1 MYFYKL
7 LQLTKINSG
16 VLQGSFL
23 GPLLFL
29 LYINDLNHA
38 IKFWKFHHFA
48 DDTKL
53 LYLTKSIKKR
63 LVNIDLNSLVN
74 WLNVNKIS
82 LDVKKN

>member
-1 MYFYKL
+1 M

-16 VLQGSFL
+16 VFQGSVL
-23 GPLLFL
+23 GHLLFL

>member
-1 MYFYKL
+1 M
-7 LQLTKINSG
+7 LQLTKINFS
-16 VLQGSFL
+16 VLQGSVL

-38 IKFWKFHHFA
+38 IKFWKVHHFA

-53 LYLTKSIKKR
+53 LYLNKSIKKR